1 MKLYLDDVR
10 TPRYPDNGEDWAQWI
25 VVRTVFNFVQLIK
38 TGLVTE
44 VSLDYVLESSDP
56 RHTGLD
62 AIQKLHS
69 YYRRNPDKAPPRII
83 IHSAHARG
91 KKAVQGVADD
101 IDALAAPFRC
111 AELDARVGQQVRTG
125 RGLGCIESWVAESPD
140 HPDVPQRL
148 HHGGVFVVAF
158 KNGEVKEVP
167 GNYLEPADH
176 LEPAPWQSCE
186 LK

>member
-44 VSLDYVLESSDP
+44 VSLDYVLENSDP
-56 RHTGLD
+56 RRTGLD

-69 YYRRNPDKAPPRII
+69 YCRRNPDKAPPRII

-91 KKAVQGVADD
+91 KKAMQVVADE
-101 IDALAAPFRC
+101 IDSLAVLFRV
-111 AELDARVGQQVRTG
+111 AEINARVGQRVRVRNSVGHIT
-125 RGLGCIESWVAESPD
+125 SWVAESPD
-140 HPDVPQRL
+140 HPAVPQRL
-148 HHGGVFVVAF
+148 HTGGMFAVTFPDRV
-158 KNGEVKEVP
+158 NKEIP
-167 GNYLEPADH
+167 GDYLEPV
-176 LEPAPWQSCE
+176 
-186 LK
+186 